1 MMKHSASFGSPEANS
16 LQQCCAIATVCM
28 EEILLLER
36 QFDVCLT
43 SLTELELWKSAN
55 HLDNHGHQEGDA
67 ECMSLL

>member
-1 MMKHSASFGSPEANS
+1 
-16 LQQCCAIATVCM
+16 M